1 MTERDFEILEV
12 LNKTKNITHAADLLY
27 INQSALSKRIIAI
40 EEELGVTLMVRS
52 RNTFYSRRRKSF
64 TLYPRG

>member
-27 INQSALSKRIIAI
+27 CFI
-40 EEELGVTLMVRS
+40 
-52 RNTFYSRRRKSF
+52 
-64 TLYPRG
+64 

>member
-27 INQSALSKRIIAI
+27 INQSALSKRINKLFLNFKI
-40 EEELGVTLMVRS
+40 E
-52 RNTFYSRRRKSF
+52 
-64 TLYPRG
+64 